1 IVKVAI
7 LLHIFYRAAQT
18 MLNHIHSISTTV
30 RQAFT
35 QVKLTWWQDKNLFR
49 FRKKSTNL
57 LRTLPVN
64 FQQHIMAFGQL
75 FFNGRLCSTV
85 VITEYFCVFN
95 KTTFIDQIQKIVFL
109 GEMIVHAIE
118 FARSLSACGM
128 GHRNVKV
135 IDTLK

>member
-1 IVKVAI
+1 RRSSD
-7 LLHIFYRAAQT
+7 LMF
-18 MLNHIHSISTTV
+18 NHINCVGTPV
-30 RQAFT
+30 RQTFT
-35 QVKLTWWQDKNLFR
+35 QVKLTWWQDKNLLR
-49 FRKKSTNL
+49 FRKKSTDL
-57 LRTLPVN
+57 LCTLPVN
-64 FQQHIMAFGQL
+64 FQQHIMTFGQL

-95 KTTFIDQIQKIVFL
+95 KTTFIDQIQKVVFM

-118 FARSLSACGM
+118 FARSLTACGM